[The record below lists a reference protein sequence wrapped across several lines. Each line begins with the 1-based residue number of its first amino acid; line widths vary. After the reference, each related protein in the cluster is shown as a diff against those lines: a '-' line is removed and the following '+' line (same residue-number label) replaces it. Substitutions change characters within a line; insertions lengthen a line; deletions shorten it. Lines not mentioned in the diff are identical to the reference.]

1 MSSLPGDHA
10 RKLTQERW
18 QRLTEWPLVLAAL
31 AFLIAYAW
39 SVLGD
44 IPSTKD
50 QVQEA
55 VMWAAWIMFAID
67 YVVNLSLA
75 SHRWRWFWTHLLDL
89 FIVILPVLRPLRLL
103 RLLAMVRLFHRFAGS
118 AFRGR
123 VLLYVGSYG
132 TVIVVMAAL
141 AVLDV
146 EQNVA
151 SSPIHTF
158 GQALWWACVTITTVG
173 YGDIV
178 PITLTGRLIAV
189 ALMLGGI
196 GIIATVAAALSSWL
210 VQNVGAREARQENVT
225 RQHIEELR
233 RDIAELKELLERKAG
248 VAGTS
253 EIDP

>member
-1 MSSLPGDHA
+1 
-10 RKLTQERW
+10 
-18 QRLTEWPLVLAAL
+18 
-31 AFLIAYAW
+31 
-39 SVLGD
+39 
-44 IPSTKD
+44 
-50 QVQEA
+50 
-55 VMWAAWIMFAID
+55 
-67 YVVNLSLA
+67 
-75 SHRWRWFWTHLLDL
+75 
-89 FIVILPVLRPLRLL
+89 
-103 RLLAMVRLFHRFAGS
+103 MVRLFHRFAGS

-248 VAGTS
+248 VTGTS